1 MFTGKQHCL
10 QTNRHGQSLGVMD
23 IYTPTKCYDLIWLC
37 FQDMSVESDD
47 EEEEEEEED
56 EDEHNSLS

>member
-1 MFTGKQHCL
+1 MFTKY
-10 QTNRHGQSLGVMD
+10 RHDQSLGVMD

-37 FQDMSVESDD
+37 FQDMSVESEEEEEEEEKEE

-56 EDEHNSLS
+56 EHNSLS